1 MTDTKR
7 FAGYAA
13 VFHAPD
19 AGRDVILPGAFAK
32 AVGRSGPV
40 LPLLWQHDAQN
51 PIGRILSVAEDATGL
66 HVTGEFATHAGRAR
80 DAFELVKAGAL
91 SGLSIGYRV
100 RRADA
105 DRKNNLRR
113 LLDLDLIEVSLVT
126 FPMQPRARV
135 LQVEG

>member
-13 VFHAPD
+13 VFNARD
-19 AGRDVILPGAFAK
+19 AGRDVIVPGAFARQLNR
-32 AVGRSGPV
+32 AGLN
-40 LPLLWQHDAQN
+40 LPLLWQHEAQN
-51 PIGRILSVAEDATGL
+51 PIGRILSVAEDAHGL
-66 HVTGEFATHAGRAR
+66 RVTGEFATNAKPAR
-80 DAFELVKAGAL
+80 DAFELVKAGAV

-105 DRKNNLRR
+105 DRKQNVRR

-126 FPMQPRARV
+126 FPMQPHARV